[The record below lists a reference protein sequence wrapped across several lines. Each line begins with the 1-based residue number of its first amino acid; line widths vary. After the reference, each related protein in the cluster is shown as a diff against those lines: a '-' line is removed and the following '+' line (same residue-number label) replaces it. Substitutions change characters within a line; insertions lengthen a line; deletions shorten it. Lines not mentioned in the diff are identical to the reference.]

1 MPDFK
6 IFALSIM
13 IFCLANQSVA
23 ESFMRGRVVMGDG
36 SAPPVRVEIQRT
48 CPGGASLIEAS
59 TDARGV
65 YWWRV
70 ASATTLHCVLEAVL
84 AGYESSKIDTS
95 LEQLYLS
102 AEFPALVLK
111 ARGSGTNPGEPLLL
125 PRATSKSWN
134 LAQKALSAKNWG
146 EAERLIRATLRE
158 APAFAQAWNSLGAV
172 CQYQKKIADAR
183 EAYQHAI
190 KLDSG
195 LLIAYLNMTRLEIG
209 SERWAQALTN
219 AELLIKADAGHRYL
233 EAYLDA
239 VVAQYAL
246 HDLAGAEAT
255 LKTALPIDKKHEL
268 PRLEFFMGAV
278 LAAKDDPDGSAEHFK
293 KYLELVPQAKD
304 ASAVRA
310 YLEHAGLA
318 LPLPAETEVLPGLI
332 DPNLPTSGDAW
343 VPGGINALAKTAR
356 LKATASYETFFRDY
370 CRAIVAE
377 TSKANNMRTP
387 GYVANVEAYMAAV
400 AELTRLVERQG
411 DKSIISLSLADAKQ
425 VQHTR
430 EILALLGWKVVEE
443 DGALRLEPGGQD
455 ADGPRQRIPA
465 AFDIDEVTM
474 QQDLQTGKTFRFEI
488 PWENAALAGG
498 AAWWAVLV
506 KEFSALPGGMAEGL
520 ARDPKMAKTYAAL
533 AAMQVDAAEI
543 LARMGV
549 RGLAAQYSDVLW
561 LYSDKFRV
569 SSGAVEVPGG
579 VEAEKVWEKLANAS
593 PRDPAT
599 FFRALLVADRGRVA
613 AFYHALAHADAAHQK
628 FFTSTTARARR
639 FYTWYR
645 NSDELR
651 DGVGGPARI
660 WRPGFFQNVPLDDR
674 GNVRFPGGK
683 AIWTSASMSDDDALA
698 HLNSPEALLAVAD
711 LEVKRRAPFDAV
723 SAKLLANHF
732 NEWHALFPY
741 FEEMPGLGRG
751 ELEALETFSRT
762 VAGYRKAQQNLVMG
776 EWHSLVALIV
786 LGRKSGSLDDAIGVR
801 AFRHACQRLLAEDYS
816 AKALEVLREIS
827 GVNPNLDEAVA
838 ESLLRL
844 DAPRRAAFER
854 VRELQGAPPLENLGP
869 SPDPGRTLAALAGL
883 VYGAVVN
890 PESLLISEDP
900 DLIRKHQFVSDACDT
915 CGAASAERL
924 KLFSP
929 ASMLSSDAPPGSRIT
944 GGFMHFD
951 NVAKNLV
958 YGGPLI
964 NVASTVKPSPKS
976 ILSGAASAAAFTK
989 ETAEETVFR
998 TSARLVQV
1006 FATITDSRGRYV
1018 DNLTGDGFTIMDD
1031 GKRVRVAAFETAAS
1045 DLSCTLLLDTTE
1057 SMRASLPALKRA
1069 ALKFIE
1075 GLRPNDS
1082 VAVYALKDGVT
1093 ELQQFTTD
1101 KSAAAR
1107 AVLQTEPGGMTALY
1121 DGLVRTV
1128 RDVSVRPGK
1137 KAVVAF
1143 TDGNDNI
1150 STLTGDTAIVRAK
1163 TAGVPIYTIAKGS
1176 DLQDETLGQLA
1187 AISRATGGMSFAIH
1201 SSSEMANVFEKV
1213 FQDVMHGYL
1222 LAFQPPD
1229 AEGHVWH
1236 TIEVVLK
1243 SPKGRKVRAR
1253 DGYYPE

>member
-1 MPDFK
+1 MRVG
-6 IFALSIM
+6 IGLSLM
-13 IFCLANQSVA
+13 IFCFASHLVA
-23 ESFMRGRVVMGDG
+23 QSFMRGRVVMADG
-36 SAPPVRVEIQRT
+36 TVPPVRVDIQRT
-48 CPGGASLIEAS
+48 CPGGASIVEAY

-65 YWWRV
+65 YWWKDP
-70 ASATTLHCVLEAVL
+70 SSTTLHCVLEAVL
-84 AGYESSKIDTS
+84 TGYESTQIDTS
-95 LEQLYLS
+95 LQQLYLS

-111 ARGSGTNPGEPLLL
+111 PRGSGTQQGEPLLL

-134 LAQKALSAKNWG
+134 LSQKAFSAKNWA
-146 EAERLIRATLRE
+146 EAERLIRITLRE
-158 APAFAQAWNSLGAV
+158 APAYAPAWNSLGAV
-172 CQYQKKIADAR
+172 CQYQKKIEDAR
-183 EAYQHAI
+183 DAYQHAI
-190 KLDSG
+190 KLDPS
-195 LLIAYLNMTRLEIG
+195 LLIAYLNITRLEINSG
-209 SERWAQALTN
+209 RWADALMD
-219 AELLIKADAGHRYL
+219 AEVLIKADAGHRYL
-233 EAYLDA
+233 EAYLNA
-239 VVAQYAL
+239 VAAQYAL
-246 HDLAGAEAT
+246 HDLAGAETT
-255 LKTALPIDKKHEL
+255 LKTALPLDRVHQF
-268 PRLEFFMGAV
+268 PRLEFFMGEV

-304 ASAVRA
+304 AASVRA
-310 YLEHAGLA
+310 YLEHTGLA
-318 LPLPAETEVLPGLI
+318 LPVAAETEMAPGLI
-332 DPNLPTSGDAW
+332 DPNLPTTGDAW
-343 VPGGINALAKTAR
+343 VPGGISALAKAAHLKTA
-356 LKATASYETFFRDY
+356 ATYETFFLEY

-377 TSKANNMRTP
+377 TSKSNNMRTP
-387 GYVANVEAYMAAV
+387 GYVSNLQAYMAAV

-411 DKSIISLSLADAKQ
+411 DKSIISLSLPDPK
-425 VQHTR
+425 TR
-430 EILALLGWKVVEE
+430 QILALMGWKVVEE

-455 ADGPRQRIPA
+455 ADGPRQRIWA
-465 AFDIDEVTM
+465 AFDLDEVTM
-474 QQDLQTGKTFRFEI
+474 QQDLQAGKTFRFEI
-488 PWENAALAGG
+488 PWENASLAGG
-498 AAWWAVLV
+498 PAWWAELV
-506 KEFSALPGGMAEGL
+506 KEYSALQGGMAEGF

-533 AAMQVDAAEI
+533 AGMQADAGEI
-543 LARMGV
+543 VARMGV

-569 SSGAVEVPGG
+569 SSGAAEVPGG
-579 VEAEKVWEKLANAS
+579 VGAEKVWEKLANAN

-599 FFRALLVADRGRVA
+599 FFRALLVVDRGRVA
-613 AFYHALAHADAAHQK
+613 AFYDALAHADAAHQK
-628 FFTSTTARARR
+628 FFTNSAARARR

-660 WRPGFFQNVPLDDR
+660 WRPGFFQNVPLDDQ

-683 AIWTSASMSDDDALA
+683 AIWANASMSDEDALA
-698 HLNSPEALLAVAD
+698 HLSSPEALLAIAE
-711 LEVKRRAPFDAV
+711 LEVKRKAPFDAV
-723 SAKLLANHF
+723 SAKLLVNHF

-751 ELEALETFSRT
+751 ELEALDAFSKT

-786 LGRKSGSLDDAIGVR
+786 LGRKSGSLDDPTGVR
-801 AFRHACQRLLAEDYS
+801 AFRHACERLLAEDYS

-838 ESLLRL
+838 EGLLHL
-844 DAPRRAAFER
+844 DAPRRAAFEQ
-854 VRELQGAPPLENLGP
+854 VRELQGAPRLENLGS
-869 SPDPGRTLAALAGL
+869 SPDPAGTLAALAGL

-900 DLIRKHQFVSDACDT
+900 ELIHKHQFVSEGCDT
-915 CGAASAERL
+915 CGAARGERL
-924 KLFSP
+924 KLFAA

-958 YGGPLI
+958 YGGPLVV
-964 NVASTVKPSPKS
+964 NVASAAKSSPKA
-976 ILSGAASAAAFTK
+976 ILPGAASAGVAK
-989 ETAEETVFR
+989 ETAEEVIFH

-1018 DNLTGDGFTIMDD
+1018 DNLPADGFTIMDD
-1031 GKRVRVAAFETAAS
+1031 GKPVRVAAFENATS

-1082 VAVYALKDGVT
+1082 VSVYALKDGVT
-1093 ELQQFTTD
+1093 ELQSFTTD

-1128 RDVSVRPGK
+1128 RDISVRPGK

-1150 STLTGDTAIVRAK
+1150 SMLTGDTAILRAK

-1201 SSSEMANVFEKV
+1201 SSSEMASVFEKV

-1222 LAFQPPD
+1222 LAFQPPG

-1243 SPKGRKVRAR
+1243 APRGRKVRAR

>member
-1 MPDFK
+1 MRDFK
-6 IFALSIM
+6 TLLLSIM
-13 IFCLANQSVA
+13 IFCLASQSVA
-23 ESFMRGRVVMGDG
+23 QSFMRGRVVMADG
-36 SAPPVRVEIQRT
+36 SVPPVRVDIQRT
-48 CPGGASLIEAS
+48 CPGGASLVEAY

-65 YWWRV
+65 YWWKDP
-70 ASATTLHCVLEAVL
+70 SSTTLHCVLEAVL
-84 AGYESSKIDTS
+84 TGYESTRIDTS
-95 LEQLYLS
+95 LQQLYLS
-102 AEFPALVLK
+102 SEFPALVLK
-111 ARGSGTNPGEPLLL
+111 PRGSGTQQGEPLLL
-125 PRATSKSWN
+125 PRATSKSWT
-134 LAQKALSAKNWG
+134 LSQKAFIAKNWG
-146 EAERLIRATLRE
+146 EAERLIRITLRE
-158 APAFAQAWNSLGAV
+158 APAYAPAWNSLGAV
-172 CQYQKKIADAR
+172 CQHQKKIADAR

-190 KLDSG
+190 KLDPG
-195 LLIAYLNMTRLEIG
+195 LLIAYLNMTRLEINA
-209 SERWAQALTN
+209 ERWDDALKY
-219 AELLIKADAGHRYL
+219 AELLIKADPGHRYV
-233 EAYLDA
+233 EAYLDTVIA
-239 VVAQYAL
+239 RYAL
-246 HDLAGAEAT
+246 HDLAGAEAM
-255 LKTALPIDKKHEL
+255 LKTALPMDPLHQL

-293 KYLELVPQAKD
+293 KYLDLAPQAKD
-304 ASAVRA
+304 AAAVQA
-310 YLEHAGLA
+310 YLDHAGLA
-318 LPLPAETEVLPGLI
+318 LPAPAETEMPPGLI

-343 VPGGINALAKTAR
+343 VPGGISALAKAAR
-356 LKATASYETFFRDY
+356 LKAAASYETFFLEY

-377 TSKANNMRTP
+377 TSKSNNMRTP
-387 GYVANVEAYMAAV
+387 GYVTNLEAYMAAV
-400 AELTRLVERQG
+400 AEVTRLVERQG
-411 DKSIISLSLADAKQ
+411 DKSMIALSLADPKQ
-425 VQHTR
+425 IQQTR
-430 EILALLGWKVVEE
+430 QILALLGWKVVEE

-474 QQDLQTGKTFRFEI
+474 QQDLQSGKTFRFEI
-488 PWENAALAGG
+488 PWENASLAGG
-498 AAWWAVLV
+498 AAWWADLV
-506 KEFSALPGGMAEGL
+506 KEFSALPGGMAEGF
-520 ARDPKMAKTYAAL
+520 ARDPKVAKTYAAL
-533 AAMQVDAAEI
+533 AAMQTGAAEI
-543 LARMGV
+543 VARMGV

-569 SSGAVEVPGG
+569 SSGAVEAPGG

-593 PRDPAT
+593 PRDPAA
-599 FFRALLVADRGRVA
+599 FFRALLVVDRGRVA
-613 AFYHALAHADAAHQK
+613 AFYSALAHADAAHQK
-628 FFTSTTARARR
+628 FFTNTVARARR

-660 WRPGFFQNVPLDDR
+660 WRPGFFQKVPLDDQ

-683 AIWTSASMSDDDALA
+683 AIWANASMSDEEALA
-698 HLNSPEALLAVAD
+698 HLNSPEALLAVAE
-711 LEVKRRAPFDAV
+711 LEVKRGAPFDAV
-723 SAKLLANHF
+723 SAKLLASHF

-751 ELEALETFSRT
+751 ELEALEAFSKA
-762 VAGYRKAQQNLVMG
+762 VGGYRKAQQNLVMG

-786 LGRKSGSLDDAIGVR
+786 LGRKSGSLDDPTGVR
-801 AFRHACQRLLAEDYS
+801 AFRHACERLLADDYS
-816 AKALEVLREIS
+816 AKALEVLREIA

-838 ESLLRL
+838 EGLLHL

-854 VRELQGAPPLENLGP
+854 VRELQGAPRLENLGP
-869 SPDPGRTLAALAGL
+869 SPDPTGTLAALAGL

-900 DLIRKHQFVSDACDT
+900 DLIRKHQFVSEGCDT
-915 CGAASAERL
+915 CGSASAERL

-964 NVASTVKPSPKS
+964 TVASAVKSSPKA
-976 ILSGAASAAAFTK
+976 ILSGAASAAPTK

-998 TSARLVQV
+998 TTARLVQV

-1031 GKRVRVAAFETAAS
+1031 GRAVRVAAFENATS
-1045 DLSCTLLLDTTE
+1045 DLSCALLLDTTE
-1057 SMRASLPALKRA
+1057 SMRASLPALKRT

-1093 ELQQFTTD
+1093 ELQSFTTD
-1101 KSAAAR
+1101 KKAAAR

-1128 RDVSVRPGK
+1128 RDISVRPGK
-1137 KAVVAF
+1137 KAIVAF

-1150 STLTGDTAIVRAK
+1150 SLLTGDTAILRAK

-1201 SSSEMANVFEKV
+1201 SSSEMASVFEKV

-1236 TIEVVLK
+1236 TIEVILK
-1243 SPKGRKVRAR
+1243 SPKGRRVRAR

>member
-1 MPDFK
+1 
-6 IFALSIM
+6 M
-13 IFCLANQSVA
+13 IVSLADRSVA
-23 ESFMRGRVVMGDG
+23 QSFMRGRVVMADG
-36 SAPPVRVEIQRT
+36 SAPPVRVDIQRT
-48 CPGGASLIEAS
+48 CPGGASLVEAS

-65 YWWRV
+65 YWWKDP
-70 ASATTLHCVLEAVL
+70 SSTTLHCVLEAVL
-84 AGYESSKIDTS
+84 TGYESTKIDTS
-95 LEQLYLS
+95 LQQLYLS
-102 AEFPALVLK
+102 SEFPALVLK
-111 ARGSGTNPGEPLLL
+111 PRGSGAQQGEPLLL

-134 LAQKALSAKNWG
+134 LSQKALSAKNWA
-146 EAERLIRATLRE
+146 EAERLIRITLRE
-158 APAFAQAWNSLGAV
+158 APAYAPAWNALGAA
-172 CQYQKKIADAR
+172 CQYQNKIADAR
-183 EAYQHAI
+183 DAYQHAI
-190 KLDSG
+190 KLDPG
-195 LLIAYLNMTRLEIG
+195 LLIAYLNLTRLEINA
-209 SERWAQALTN
+209 ERWADALKE
-219 AELLIKADAGHRYL
+219 AEVLIKADPGHRYM

-239 VVAQYAL
+239 VVARYAL
-246 HDLAGAEAT
+246 HDLEGAEAA
-255 LKTALPIDKKHEL
+255 LKTVLPMDKKHEL

-293 KYLELVPQAKD
+293 KYLQLAPQAKD
-304 ASAVRA
+304 APAVRA
-310 YLEHAGLA
+310 YLDHAGLT
-318 LPLPAETEVLPGLI
+318 LPAPAEMEMSPGLI
-332 DPNLPTSGDAW
+332 DPNLPTTGDAW
-343 VPGGINALAKTAR
+343 VPGGISALAKAAR
-356 LKATASYETFFRDY
+356 VKAAATYETFFLEY

-377 TSKANNMRTP
+377 TSKSNNMRTP
-387 GYVANVEAYMAAV
+387 GYVSNLEAYMAAV

-411 DKSIISLSLADAKQ
+411 DKSLIALSLSDPKLTQ
-425 VQHTR
+425 QTR
-430 EILALLGWKVVEE
+430 QILALLGWKVVEE
-443 DGALRLEPGGQD
+443 DGAMRLEPGGQD
-455 ADGPRQRIPA
+455 ADGPRQRIWA

-474 QQDLQTGKTFRFEI
+474 QQDLQAGKTFRFEI
-488 PWENAALAGG
+488 PWENASLAGG
-498 AAWWAVLV
+498 AAWWADLV
-506 KEFSALPGGMAEGL
+506 KEFSTLQGGMAEGF

-533 AAMQVDAAEI
+533 AGMQGDAGEI
-543 LARMGV
+543 VASMGV

-569 SSGAVEVPGG
+569 SSGVVDVPGG

-593 PRDPAT
+593 PRDPSA

-613 AFYHALAHADAAHQK
+613 AFYDALAHADAAHQK
-628 FFTSTTARARR
+628 FFTNSAARARR

-651 DGVGGPARI
+651 DGVGGSARV
-660 WRPGFFQNVPLDDR
+660 WRPGFFQNVPLDAQ

-683 AIWTSASMSDDDALA
+683 AIWANGSMSDEDALA
-698 HLNSPEALLAVAD
+698 HLSSPEALLGVAE
-711 LEVKRRAPFDAV
+711 LEVKRGAPFDAV

-751 ELEALETFSRT
+751 ELEALETFSKT
-762 VAGYRKAQQNLVMG
+762 VGGYRKAQQNLVMG

-786 LGRKSGSLDDAIGVR
+786 LGRKSGALDDPAGVR
-801 AFRHACQRLLAEDYS
+801 AFRHACERLVADDYS
-816 AKALEVLREIS
+816 SKALEVLREIS
-827 GVNPNLDEAVA
+827 GANSNLDEAVA
-838 ESLLRL
+838 EGLLRL
-844 DAPRRAAFER
+844 DAPRRAAFEQ
-854 VRELQGAPPLENLGP
+854 VRELQGAPRLVDLGP
-869 SPDPGRTLAALAGL
+869 SPDPTGTLAALAGL

-900 DLIRKHQFVSDACDT
+900 DLIRKHQFVSEGCDT
-915 CGAASAERL
+915 CGATSAERL

-958 YGGPLI
+958 YGGPLVK
-964 NVASTVKPSPKS
+964 VASVMKSSPK
-976 ILSGAASAAAFTK
+976 AALPGVASSAGK
-989 ETAEETVFR
+989 DTAEETVFR

-1006 FATITDSRGRYV
+1006 FATITDGRGRYV
-1018 DNLTGDGFTIMDD
+1018 DNLPADGFTIMDD
-1031 GKRVRVAAFETAAS
+1031 GKPVRVAAFENAAS

-1082 VAVYALKDGVT
+1082 VAVYALRDGVT
-1093 ELQQFTTD
+1093 ELRTFTTD

-1128 RDVSVRPGK
+1128 RDISVRPGK

-1150 STLTGDTAIVRAK
+1150 SMLTGDTAILRAK

-1222 LAFQPPD
+1222 LAFQPPG

-1243 SPKGRKVRAR
+1243 APRGRRVRAR